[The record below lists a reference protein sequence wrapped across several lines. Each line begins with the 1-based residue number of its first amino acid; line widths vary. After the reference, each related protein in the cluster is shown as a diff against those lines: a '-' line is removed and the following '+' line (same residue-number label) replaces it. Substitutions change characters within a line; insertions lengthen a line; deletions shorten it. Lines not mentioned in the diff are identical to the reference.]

1 MVLQVR
7 ISDEDV
13 EILER
18 RSRELGM
25 DRSSYVRLLIRG
37 SEVVV
42 RTSSIRPEGSV
53 DTSSIR
59 GGSKGVQE
67 LMEEGKLQRG
77 VAGLEAGASLRL
89 GRVSVVEPSKGSKEI
104 VQAYSKERQ
113 LKWKKI
119 KKDLF

>member
-1 MVLQVR
+1 
-7 ISDEDV
+7 
-13 EILER
+13 
-18 RSRELGM
+18 
-25 DRSSYVRLLIRG
+25 
-37 SEVVV
+37 
-42 RTSSIRPEGSV
+42 
-53 DTSSIR
+53 
-59 GGSKGVQE
+59 
-67 LMEEGKLQRG
+67 MEEGKLQRG